1 MRDKQTRFTALVN
14 ALSADLYRYAYWLCR
29 DQDMAE
35 DLVQETFARAWRSLD
50 SLRDD
55 KAAKSWL
62 LTTLRR
68 EHARQYE
75 RTQPEFTDTDIG
87 ELVDPRPDYDTS
99 TEAHVL
105 RRALKRLPAEYREPL
120 VLQVLGGYSCA
131 EIAGMLDLTNGAV
144 MTRLFRARQ
153 KLRRALKGVA
163 PGDTEG
169 TAL

>member
-1 MRDKQTRFTALVN
+1 MRDKQTWFTALVN

-55 KAAKSWL
+55 RAAKSWL

-75 RTQPEFTDTDIG
+75 RTQPEFTDTDIE

-99 TEAHVL
+99 TEAHGSRL
-105 RRALKRLPAEYREPL
+105 RFSSR
-120 VLQVLGGYSCA
+120 S
-131 EIAGMLDLTNGAV
+131 
-144 MTRLFRARQ
+144 
-153 KLRRALKGVA
+153 
-163 PGDTEG
+163 
-169 TAL
+169 